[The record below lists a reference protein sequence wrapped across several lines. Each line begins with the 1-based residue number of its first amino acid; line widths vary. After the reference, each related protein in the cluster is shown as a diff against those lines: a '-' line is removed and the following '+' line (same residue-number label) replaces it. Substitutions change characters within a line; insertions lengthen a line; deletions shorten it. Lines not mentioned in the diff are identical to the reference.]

1 MTSLW
6 ILQENMVL
14 WKYKMTQWTGISLN
28 WITDWFCTYMCIH
41 AKHFFF
47 LCCIQ
52 RVYKTNWIIAEHV
65 LMKTRE
71 RSKFLKEL
79 RTFHDL
85 FFNIR
90 NKIYLRFLNKRYQK
104 LTGTADFLNRL
115 LVETCSLSFH
125 SN

>member
-1 MTSLW
+1 MQS
-6 ILQENMVL
+6 I
-14 WKYKMTQWTGISLN
+14 
-28 WITDWFCTYMCIH
+28 
-41 AKHFFF
+41 F

-85 FFNIR
+85 YFLSDI
-90 NKIYLRFLNKRYQK
+90 KKYLRFLNKRYQK
-104 LTGTADFLNRL
+104 ETGTADFLNHL